1 MFWKVLSRTLH
12 SIFGIGGLVMQ
23 GFGIYFDIIEVTQT
37 LVRPFGLS
45 ILNWGII
52 LFDIVAISIIAQL
65 WWHIHKIEVPTDAI
79 IQELESKIIHR
90 MAYSDKVFSMLGIFD
105 ALRDNFALGL
115 SYPQIHGVLK
125 DKLERDTVWGFYS
138 SNILAILTTMG
149 LIHAPTIDPSSSVFL
164 DNKYTIPQYVYEL
177 TDKGKVLAH
186 KLMSQKL
193 KTDKEDSR
201 KK

>member
-1 MFWKVLSRTLH
+1 
-12 SIFGIGGLVMQ
+12 MQ